1 MNCKPRHLNTSNI
14 LVLKLFV
21 ELVDFATLDWVPHSE
36 LLPIVEAELE
46 YSETMQVHQQQYIT
60 LWI

>member
-1 MNCKPRHLNTSNI
+1 LNTSY
-14 LVLKLFV
+14 VLLLKIFV
-21 ELVDFATLDWVPHSE
+21 ELVDFATLDRVPHSE